1 MPWTLEKKYG
11 KHWVCLLLPNTQ
23 KFPIRIVPP
32 DSKNSDHETTSK
44 PRGQQP
50 GSTGHG
56 RKDYSHLPGRVEFC
70 DLPADSKVC
79 PLCGLPYHSIGSETS
94 ETVEIEVRAYRRIYQ
109 RQRYRRTCG
118 CNTLPATLTAL
129 VPPKLIPKGIL
140 GISIWV
146 EILLSKFT
154 HMQPTHRLLADLKT
168 RGLDLRPGTVTGG
181 LQTLAPLFKPLYE
194 AIIEKHLSEDRW
206 QADETRRPLQC
217 L

>member
-1 MPWTLEKKYG
+1 
-11 KHWVCLLLPNTQ
+11 LLPNTQ